1 MILPSKHLSQD
12 RALLTVG
19 AVVLQQLDRPMT
31 ISALWEKTVDFLRSR
46 PDPITLRFDAFI
58 LTLDLLYLID
68 AVELVEGRI
77 DKRIIS

>member
-19 AVVLQQLDRPMT
+19 AVVLRQLDRPMT